1 MWSLILKWMKFW
13 EKDKLNINL
22 YIGVEQMIKWNSN
35 VFNIFSLFFLLKLDL
50 NLETIYMMAPPS
62 NDRNKKTNKKKTFLS
77 RHVE

>member
-1 MWSLILKWMKFW
+1 
-13 EKDKLNINL
+13 
-22 YIGVEQMIKWNSN
+22 MIKWNSN

>member
-35 VFNIFSLFFLLKLDL
+35 VFNIFSLFFVEIRFKSGD
-50 NLETIYMMAPPS
+50 NLH
-62 NDRNKKTNKKKTFLS
+62 DGTFL
-77 RHVE
+77 EW

>member
-35 VFNIFSLFFLLKLDL
+35 VFNIFSLFFVEIRFKSGD
-50 NLETIYMMAPPS
+50 NLHDGTSLEW
-62 NDRNKKTNKKKTFLS
+62 
-77 RHVE
+77 

>member
-1 MWSLILKWMKFW
+1 MVMLFTKEFIILEEGDGSKM
-13 EKDKLNINL
+13 D
-22 YIGVEQMIKWNSN
+22 
-35 VFNIFSLFFLLKLDL
+35 LKEIRDL